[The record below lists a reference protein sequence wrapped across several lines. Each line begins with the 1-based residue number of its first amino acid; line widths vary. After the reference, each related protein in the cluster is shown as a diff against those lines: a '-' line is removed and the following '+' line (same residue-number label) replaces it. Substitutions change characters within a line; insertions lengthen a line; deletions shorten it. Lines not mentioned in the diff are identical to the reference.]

1 MKLKDSSKYIAGP
14 TKIFMTVLI
23 LLFAVGILQ
32 GIIIQTAMVLT
43 TKKYESAITKPEEEL
58 SEAEKHLQKMRYS
71 AKQFLPDGTIHLVYT
86 LPDTPTV
93 SADDQKQQEVYDAN
107 GRLLWSGLEKDR
119 PYEYL
124 SWTEAPRGYREK
136 FDEQRMK
143 QIHTISPEFSRSL
156 QIPVKSKEKTEQ
168 VWRYDPGRQLFV
180 GYRLDG
186 GKIGYIG
193 STGFTDS
200 ISRAKPFGTFK
211 LFTAWCPQD
220 SFSPTL
226 LWQTSRR
233 VYEINF
239 EKQRVQLIFESAEAN
254 IKQIRLHKW
263 RPIRPETQQDL
274 KIQYRP
280 LIKCL
285 TEDGKNHLIMKNP
298 DEKLTVTVND
308 DWWSQALSFTATT
321 QDIFLLR
328 PENERRPPSSLQK
341 SPKLYAE
348 WLRKFVRK
356 FEGKPYK
363 LWSELYK
370 IDNQGE
376 LDLLNSYE
384 WTVPARPGSVVEASP
399 PWLKVKHYACQ
410 FSSPLYDL
418 AWYLLGSDFGIYLY
432 RNNDFI
438 AGFAELTREFRPG
451 NSIFNWMLSLA
462 MVGFAFG
469 HGWPRQTSR
478 AKLIFWLAFTLVFN
492 LAGLLTYLA
501 LNHTPI
507 IKCSSC
513 GKSRGLDQ
521 VNCLRCGTELPAPQ
535 RGKLDLI
542 LNT

>member
-1 MKLKDSSKYIAGP
+1 MKLIDSSKHVAGP
-14 TKIFMTVLI
+14 ARIVSTVLI
-23 LLFAVGILQ
+23 LLIAVAILQ
-32 GIIIQTAMVLT
+32 GFIVQIAMVLT
-43 TKKYESAITKPEEEL
+43 TKKYGPPKAKPKKISEE
-58 SEAEKHLQKMRYS
+58 EKHLEKIRNS
-71 AKQFLPDGTIHLVYT
+71 AKNFLPDGTIHLVYEFS
-86 LPDTPTV
+86 DVPTV
-93 SADDQKQQEVYDAN
+93 TADDQKQQEVYDAN
-107 GRLLWSGLEKDR
+107 GSLLWSGLKKDR

-124 SWTEAPRGYREK
+124 SWSEVPRGHDV
-136 FDEQRMK
+136 FDEREMK

-156 QIPVKSKEKTEQ
+156 EIPVMSREKTEQ
-168 VWRYDPGRQLFV
+168 VWRYDPTRELFV
-180 GYRLDG
+180 GYRLKG

-200 ISRAKPFGTFK
+200 ISPAKPFGTFK
-211 LFTAWCPQD
+211 RFTAWCPQD

-239 EKQRVQLIFESAEAN
+239 EKQQVQLIFESTEAN

-263 RPIRPETQQDL
+263 RPLRPETQQDS
-274 KIQYRP
+274 KILYRP

-285 TEDGKNHLIMKNP
+285 TEDGKHHLIMRNP
-298 DEKLTVTVND
+298 DRKLTVTVD
-308 DWWSQALSFTATT
+308 DYWWILSFTATT
-321 QDIFLLR
+321 RGIYLYHR
-328 PENERRPPSSLQK
+328 NSERRIPSSLRK
-341 SPKLYAE
+341 SPRLALE
-348 WLRKFVRK
+348 WLRKVRS
-356 FEGKPYK
+356 KPYK
-363 LWSELYK
+363 QWIELYSV
-370 IDNQGE
+370 DNQGE
-376 LDLLNSYE
+376 LNLLNRYD
-384 WTVPARPGSVVEASP
+384 WTMPARPGSVVEASP

-418 AWYLLGSDFGIYLY
+418 AWYLLDGDFWAYSY
-432 RNNDFI
+432 RGNDFI
-438 AGFAELTREFRPG
+438 SGFADVARDFLPG
-451 NSIFNWMLSLA
+451 NNILNWMLGLA
-462 MVGFAFG
+462 MVGFAFW

-513 GKSRGLDQ
+513 GKSRCLGQ

-535 RGKLDLI
+535 RRKLDLI